1 MELKKVTDDI
11 FYIEDPTNI
20 PIIISNNGVFVVD
33 TGMDKDKGKKIRKII
48 EELSLRPTYLILSHH
63 HADHTGGAKYLKEYF
78 NLKIIS
84 SKNEKVFIENP
95 MLEPIYLSE
104 GAIPMDEFLGKWVKA
119 EGVLVDLTTDDFNVG
134 DFEFLD
140 LKGHSLGMIGVRKG
154 RFIFASDSFFSKEIV
169 DKHIV
174 PYFHDF
180 DQFIF
185 HLEELKDMDCD
196 LILPS
201 HGTLY
206 TKEDAIDTI
215 NYNLTRIKEVE
226 SAVVEAIKTPKT
238 LSQVMQTLNLQVND
252 VVVFTL
258 IESSIK
264 SILHS
269 HINRGTA
276 EAFVEKSNLYY
287 LFKE

>member
-20 PIIISNNGVFVVD
+20 PIIILNNEIFIIDAGI
-33 TGMDKDKGKKIRKII
+33 DKDKGKKIRKVL
-48 EELSLRPTYLILSHH
+48 ESNSLKPNYLILSHH
-63 HADHTGGAKYLKEYF
+63 HADHTGGAKYLKDYF
-78 NLKIIS
+78 ELKTIS
-84 SKNEKVFIENP
+84 SKAEKVFIEHP

-104 GAIPMDEFLGKWVKA
+104 GAAPMNEFLGKWTMA
-119 EGVLVDLTTDDFNVG
+119 EEVSVDFTTDDFNDR

-140 LKGHSLGMIGVRKG
+140 LKGHSLGMLGIRKD

-174 PYFHDF
+174 PYFHNFDDF
-180 DQFIF
+180 VF
-185 HLEELKDMDCD
+185 HLEELKNLDYDF
-196 LILPS
+196 ILPS

-206 TKEDAIDTI
+206 TKEEAIDTI
-215 NYNLTRIKEVE
+215 NYNLKRVKDTEE
-226 SAVVEAIKTPKT
+226 AVKTAIKKPKT
-238 LSQVMQTLNLQVND
+238 ISQIMETLNLALNE

-258 IESSIK
+258 IESSVK

-269 HINRGTA
+269 LINKGSTR
-276 EAFVEKSNLYY
+276 AFVEKGNLYY
-287 LFKE
+287 SSNE